1 MDKQVKILHPIF
13 VDPDGKN
20 LKIQEIFTNI
30 PKVEIT
36 DVRADETNYMAI
48 FIRQPYRVAEYFEQ
62 ISPEAWVLMQKGLV
76 KPLIMTTYEQ
86 WDLFEIFK
94 EFNDSPYK
102 YFIKNFLDRD
112 IPEENITWVVPD
124 HNHKEQIKY
133 LKSKG
138 HDVKCRFLQYNSLV
152 ELMSKYANKYNIK
165 NHKISKHFSCLCKGR
180 PRHNRIGMIYNLWYN
195 NLLTKGNISCES
207 YTNTVQ
213 TKGYHWI
220 DDKMSTDQFMSKFDG
235 WDETQEQFKQDLP
248 MSFDDQ
254 QNKHWWPDVYDESA
268 LFESAFVWIA
278 CETAKE
284 QDGIFITEKTLKAVA
299 YGKPFLINGDS
310 GSIEYLKSIGYKTF
324 ADFWDESYDLDN
336 SVQKIE
342 KITKIIKNI
351 CTMSLTDI
359 NSMYNDMLPILKH
372 NQNLL
377 RNTNQYDTLLG
388 ELQNG

>member
-1 MDKQVKILHPIF
+1 
-13 VDPDGKN
+13 
-20 LKIQEIFTNI
+20 
-30 PKVEIT
+30 
-36 DVRADETNYMAI
+36 
-48 FIRQPYRVAEYFEQ
+48 
-62 ISPEAWVLMQKGLV
+62 
-76 KPLIMTTYEQ
+76 
-86 WDLFEIFK
+86 
-94 EFNDSPYK
+94 
-102 YFIKNFLDRD
+102 
-112 IPEENITWVVPD
+112 
-124 HNHKEQIKY
+124 
-133 LKSKG
+133 
-138 HDVKCRFLQYNSLV
+138 
-152 ELMSKYANKYNIK
+152 
-165 NHKISKHFSCLCKGR
+165 
-180 PRHNRIGMIYNLWYN
+180 
-195 NLLTKGNISCES
+195 
-207 YTNTVQ
+207 
-213 TKGYHWI
+213 
-220 DDKMSTDQFMSKFDG
+220 MSKFDG

>member
-180 PRHNRIGMIYNLWYN
+180 PRHNRIGMIYNLWSN